1 MHRPPSRVPSFGR
14 LVEDHGAFA
23 APLTDDELKEFMP
36 YEAPNPDYEY
46 IAIKSYYSYDPEKRE
61 RKPNMRPP
69 RPELIITWDKANNE
83 IRAITSVGFNA
94 GNYHDLILQRLDK
107 PRDLEHLY
115 ELLAPSV
122 DARNNQAGLA

>member
-1 MHRPPSRVPSFGR
+1 LQRSRHSIPSLGR

-23 APLTDDELKEFMP
+23 SPLTNDELKEFMP
-36 YEAPNPDYEY
+36 FEAPNPDNEY
-46 IAIKSYYSYDPEKRE
+46 IAIKAYDYYDPEKRE

-69 RPELIITWDKANNE
+69 RPELIITWDKKNNE
-83 IRAITSVGFNA
+83 IRAITSVGFNT
-94 GNYHDLILQRLDK
+94 GGYHDLILQRLDK
-107 PRDLEHLY
+107 PRDLAHLY